1 MKEDRDQLES
11 KVELLQERLSR
22 RVSDVEKSEVKRPPP
37 RASSVLRQEE
47 EEERAPAPS
56 SDHRQK
62 SLRLQDLQDP
72 PLSPLPVSSD
82 SSLDDLRQYISN
94 EGMSIHKARQ
104 FLDRENGRLSKRQS
118 ALQAAQSSCP
128 QDPSTQEMFRNLQQV
143 REASEVENLMLTI
156 QRGNVLLRTKEEKLQ
171 QLENSVVEE
180 PLSEELARMSADR
193 KVTFDVSD
201 SDLSSADG
209 HTGTGTHPTVPAKV
223 QQLAESLQ
231 HISGQLNTVLG
242 ALGSLAQRQA
252 PYAPLPLPL
261 LRVTPT
267 PTPLSFSQP
276 LASPS
281 LSLSGPSWAWGPH
294 TSTLHMPS
302 TTPTAGPP
310 LRGADGLLS
319 SRWTKLFPGVAV
331 EPMASS
337 TLRTSSGYSGYT
349 PHSEQA
355 RSLASSQR
363 SVEVDG
369 QRLQGLIDGNKKWL
383 ETRRKDPT
391 VPLLTRYRTPATMS
405 GLVQLGLDDNNQ
417 IKVYHY

>member
-128 QDPSTQEMFRNLQQV
+128 QDPSTQEMFRNLQQ
-143 REASEVENLMLTI
+143 EASEVENLMLTI